1 MTLFYFIVIAIVYIM
16 TMHLA
21 VKSSSG
27 FNNFQI
33 VTLFVV
39 GGVLGWALDSY
50 LTGFVF
56 AMIMHLMF
64 W

>member
-1 MTLFYFIVIAIVYIM
+1 
-16 TMHLA
+16 MHLA

-27 FNNFQI
+27 FKNFQI
-33 VTLFVV
+33 ATLFLV
-39 GGVLGWALDSY
+39 GGFLGWALDSY